1 MDTGAVIR
9 GRPSDGR
16 PPFLYFGWA
25 GTVGR
30 PGMSHSVAV
39 GANSLPAPGWRAA
52 VDGAGFVVFADVVA
66 RFAAEHDVVY
76 RPKIGR
82 SHDGKQLYAFGKATM
97 YMDRS
102 VTFVKKP
109 DTGLFKPV
117 PLEELLALAS

>member
-1 MDTGAVIR
+1 MHTA
-9 GRPSDGR
+9 
-16 PPFLYFGWA
+16 A
-25 GTVGR
+25 TVFA
-30 PGMSHSVAV
+30 SA
-39 GANSLPAPGWRAA
+39 PAAPAARAA
-52 VDGAGFVVFADVVA
+52 VAGAGVVVFADVVA